1 MAGEPSVLN
10 YEPRTLLRRSFS
22 SRLSCSE
29 VGKARIFTP
38 GAGSSGESLPTLLE
52 SWVIAD
58 EIEEYLDAFD
68 NVHRLAL
75 RLHQVADQI
84 ANVADTI
91 KQSPQMALAV
101 IPNDWPTGEKLRV
114 LVTELASAKA
124 QLPLLWN

>member
-1 MAGEPSVLN
+1 M
-10 YEPRTLLRRSFS
+10 
-22 SRLSCSE
+22 
-29 VGKARIFTP
+29 
-38 GAGSSGESLPTLLE
+38 
-52 SWVIAD
+52 AD

-75 RLHQVADQI
+75 RLYQVADQI

-124 QLPLLWN
+124 QLPLLWYRVPVRLRQSIPNKRPELVDQMNLIIEE